1 MASPPGKPWVEGDG
15 TNVPYVLKWPPVTS
29 SGARIVGYAVEVR
42 AYGAGGDRS
51 FKPLNANTGSKA
63 ARYGLS
69 SFAMGVG
76 AAYAFRVAAVTAGAA
91 GKEMGAFSAA
101 SEPLECAQ
109 LHKAGASGAKENP
122 LAVRPASVAVSRQ
135 LTRVGDDSSTTTVS
149 DVKMEMHA
157 WEMKFERQH
166 GQRPTVSDKVSS
178 KEYQALAKRHK
189 HLRREEAVGGD
200 GGGNGGGGGH
210 GHSHG
215 HRSSSRSG
223 RSRERGGGKE
233 ENKEVVA
240 LKERERGLSKSLD
253 KWEVSSGP
261 SKHHRR
267 CAAMALSP
275 PTPNP

>member
-1 MASPPGKPWVEGDG
+1 MAATTPGKPWVEGDG
-15 TNVPYVLKWPPVTS
+15 TNVPYVLKWPPATS

-42 AYGAGGDRS
+42 AYGASGDGS

-69 SFAMGVG
+69 SFTMKVG
-76 AAYAFRVAAVTAGAA
+76 AAYAFRVAAVTEGAA
-91 GKEMGAFSAA
+91 GKETGAFSGA
-101 SEPLECAQ
+101 SEPLECVQ
-109 LHKAGASGAKENP
+109 LHKAGASGVKDNP
-122 LAVRPASVAVSRQ
+122 LAVRPASIAVSRQ
-135 LTRVGDDSSTTTVS
+135 LTRVGGDSSTTTVS
-149 DVKMEMHA
+149 DVKKEMHA

-189 HLRREEAVGGD
+189 HLRREEAAGGD
-200 GGGNGGGGGH
+200 GAGNGGH
-210 GHSHG
+210 GHG
-215 HRSSSRSG
+215 HRSSR
-223 RSRERGGGKE
+223 RGGKG
-233 ENKEVVA
+233 ENREVVA